1 MAQLNGYTNSEG
13 DSVDVPLR
21 PTNPYDPNGIARI
34 TPEASRPF
42 AKAAYKVWADAYD
55 GTSEETLFGNILPG
69 DDVNWAGGTYLT
81 LTDGTTDGYVWF
93 THDGVGTDP
102 EPGILTELGQVGI
115 YDGDTAVEIAEK
127 LYNVLA
133 PLVNIEATY
142 IHGSTQISVRNLIPG
157 IRTDATVG
165 TLTGGVI
172 PVTISTQGIDP
183 DTVSWDGLYNDGA
196 AQNLNYR

>member
-55 GTSEETLFGNILPG
+55 GTSEETLFGNI
-69 DDVNWAGGTYLT
+69 
-81 LTDGTTDGYVWF
+81 F